1 MYILERENGTRHFAD
16 NQALRTGSARY
27 LSKLVG
33 GEEVPAQ
40 NI

>member
-1 MYILERENGTRHFAD
+1 MYILEREDGTRLFAA
-16 NQALRTGSARY
+16 NQALRTGSARD
-27 LSKLVG
+27 LAKLVG